1 MSSPLAY
8 PHQNMAFKDIQILRM
23 NYLRGPNI
31 WTYRPIIEAL
41 IDLGEMED
49 HPSNKIE
56 GFNDRLNAWLPGLVE
71 HHCGVGHRGGFLTRL
86 VGGTWMGHIMEH
98 VSIELQ
104 LLAGARAEFGKA
116 REISKRGIY
125 KVVFRTEHEELGR
138 ESFLAAREIVM
149 SAANNQ
155 PYDITATINR
165 LKGIADKR
173 CLGPSTACIVDAA
186 VERKTPFIRLT
197 EGNLVQLGY
206 GSRQRRIWT
215 AETDRT
221 SAIAESI
228 SSDKDL
234 TKRLLTQCGIPVP
247 EGQVVKTSDEA
258 WAAAQDIGLPVV
270 VKPLDGNRGWG
281 VSLDVNT
288 EEGVRNAWAAADKE
302 GSGVLIERYVRG
314 DEHRVLVVGDRVVA
328 ATRGE
333 TACVTGDG
341 QSTVEQL
348 IELQINSD
356 PRRGEAEGFPLDLIR
371 LHTARGEMSLL
382 EIQRQGLEPTSVPA
396 KDRIVVVQRNG
407 NLNNDVTDLVHP
419 DVAAVA
425 TLAAR
430 VVGLDIAGIDIV
442 TQDISRSLEE
452 TQGAIIEVNAG
463 PGLLMHVKPAV
474 GQPRPVGKAI
484 VEHLFGANESGR
496 IPVVGV
502 VGTQQVTELSQLIA
516 WLLHLSGKRTGLAC
530 QDGLYMDQ
538 QHLGKKDARG
548 FEFSERLLINRALDA
563 AVFETSPSHILN
575 EGLAYDRC
583 LVGVVTNMPET
594 NDALIQQHDI
604 QTPEQMRTVIRTQID
619 LVLPEGAA
627 VLNADEE
634 AVVGLAELSDGEVVY
649 YAKDHSNTTV
659 TAHRQQGG
667 RAVYCKEGHVTL
679 ARGDQE
685 TQLFHLDL
693 ELIAR
698 LLQGGLHIS
707 TLLAAVAAA
716 WSLDIAPLLIRA
728 GLKNFG
734 QNKSHVVKAADR
746 KIA

>member
-1 MSSPLAY
+1 
-8 PHQNMAFKDIQILRM
+8 MAFKDIQILRM
-23 NYLRGPNI
+23 DYLRGPNI

-49 HPSNKIE
+49 HPSNKID
-56 GFNDRLNAWLPGLVE
+56 GFNERINGWLPGLVE

-116 REISKRGIY
+116 REISKRGVY

-138 ESFLAAREIVM
+138 ESFLAARELVM
-149 SAANNQ
+149 AAANNK
-155 PYDITATINR
+155 PFDINGTVER
-165 LKGIADKR
+165 LKKIADLR

-206 GSRQRRIWT
+206 GSKQRRIWT

-221 SAIAESI
+221 SAIAETI

-247 EGQVVKTSDEA
+247 EGQIVKTSDEA
-258 WAAAQDIGLPVV
+258 WEAAQDIGLPVV

-288 EEGVRNAWAAADKE
+288 EEGVRKAWVAAEKE
-302 GSGVLIERYVRG
+302 GSEVLIERYVRG

-333 TACVTGDG
+333 TACITGDG
-341 QSTVEQL
+341 TSTVEQL
-348 IELQINSD
+348 IDSQINTD
-356 PRRGEAEGFPLDLIR
+356 PRRGIAEGFPLDLIR
-371 LHTARGEMSLL
+371 LHTPRGEMSLL
-382 EIQRQGLEPTSVPA
+382 EIQRQGLEPTSVPE
-396 KDRIVVVQRNG
+396 KGRIVVVQRNG

-419 DVAAVA
+419 EVAAVA

-430 VVGLDIAGIDIV
+430 VIGLDIAGIDIV
-442 TQDISRSLEE
+442 TQDISRPLED
-452 TQGAIIEVNAG
+452 TKGAIIEVNAG

-484 VEHLFGANESGR
+484 VEHLFGPNESGR
-496 IPVVGV
+496 IPVVGI
-502 VGTQQVTELSQLIA
+502 VGSQQTTELSQLVA

-530 QDGLYMDQ
+530 KDGLYMDQ
-538 QHLGKKDARG
+538 QHLGKTDSRG
-548 FEFSERLLINRALDA
+548 FDASERLLINRALDA
-563 AVFETSPSHILN
+563 AVFETTPAHILD

-583 LVGVVTNMPET
+583 LVGVVTNMPDT
-594 NDALIQQHDI
+594 HTALIEKHDI
-604 QTPEQMRTVIRTQID
+604 QTPEQMRTVVRTQVD

-634 AVVGLAELSDGEVVY
+634 AVTTLAELSDGEVVY
-649 YAKDHSNTTV
+649 YAKSQDNATLM
-659 TAHRQQGG
+659 AHLQQGG
-667 RAVYCKEGHVTL
+667 RAVFCKDGHVTL

-698 LLQGGLHIS
+698 LLKNGLQIS
-707 TLLAAVAAA
+707 TLLAAVATA

-734 QNKSHVVKAADR
+734 QQNQQVAKDVAR
-746 KIA
+746 MNG

>member
-1 MSSPLAY
+1 
-8 PHQNMAFKDIQILRM
+8 MAFKDIQILRM

-49 HPSNKIE
+49 HPSNKID
-56 GFNDRLNAWLPGLVE
+56 GFNDRVNGWLPGLVE

-138 ESFLAAREIVM
+138 ESFLAARELVM
-149 SAANNQ
+149 AAANNQ
-155 PYDITATINR
+155 AFDINGTVDR
-165 LKGIADKR
+165 LKKIADLR

-206 GSRQRRIWT
+206 GSKQRRIWT

-247 EGQVVKTSDEA
+247 EGQIVKTADEA
-258 WAAAQDIGLPVV
+258 WDAAQDIGLPVV

-288 EEGVRNAWAAADKE
+288 EEGVRTAWAAAEKE
-302 GSGVLIERYVRG
+302 GSEVLVERYVRG

-333 TACVTGDG
+333 TACISGDG
-341 QSTVEQL
+341 TSTVEQL
-348 IELQINSD
+348 IDSQINTD
-356 PRRGEAEGFPLDLIR
+356 PRRGLAEGFPLDLIR
-371 LHTARGEMSLL
+371 LHTPRGEMSLL
-382 EIQRQGLEPTSVPA
+382 EIQRQGLQPDSVPD
-396 KDRIVVVQRNG
+396 KGRIVVVQRNG

-419 DVAAVA
+419 EVAAVA

-430 VVGLDIAGIDIV
+430 VIGLDIAGIDIV
-442 TQDISRSLEE
+442 TQDISRPLEE
-452 TQGAIIEVNAG
+452 TKGAIIEVNAG

-484 VEHLFGANESGR
+484 VEHLFGPNESGR
-496 IPVVGV
+496 IPVVGI
-502 VGTQQVTELSQLIA
+502 VGSQQTTELSQLVA

-530 QDGLYMDQ
+530 KDGLYMDQ
-538 QHLGKKDARG
+538 QHLGKTDSRG
-548 FEFSERLLINRALDA
+548 FEASERLLINRALDA
-563 AVFETSPSHILN
+563 AVFETTPALILD

-583 LVGVVTNMPET
+583 LVGIVTNMPDTTE
-594 NDALIQQHDI
+594 ALIDKHDI
-604 QTPEQMRTVIRTQID
+604 QTPDQMRTVVRTQID
-619 LVLPEGAA
+619 LVLPEGAS
-627 VLNADEE
+627 VLNADEQ
-634 AVVGLAELSDGEVVY
+634 AVITLAELSDGEVVY
-649 YAKDHSNTTV
+649 YAKSQDNATLM
-659 TAHRQQGG
+659 AHLQTGG
-667 RAVYCKEGHVTL
+667 RGVFCKDGHVTL

-698 LLQGGLHIS
+698 LLKDGLHIS

-716 WSLDIAPLLIRA
+716 WALDIAPLLIRA

-734 QNKSHVVKAADR
+734 QQNQHVANNVAR
-746 KIA
+746 MNG

>member
-1 MSSPLAY
+1 
-8 PHQNMAFKDIQILRM
+8 MAFKDIQILRM

-49 HPSNKIE
+49 HPSNKID
-56 GFNDRLNAWLPGLVE
+56 GFNDRINGWLPGLVE

-116 REISKRGIY
+116 REISKRGVY

-138 ESFLAAREIVM
+138 ESFLAARELVM
-149 SAANNQ
+149 AAANNK
-155 PYDITATINR
+155 PYDIAATVDR
-165 LKGIADKR
+165 LKKIADLR

-206 GSRQRRIWT
+206 GSKQRRIWT

-247 EGQVVKTSDEA
+247 EGQIVETADQA
-258 WAAAQDIGLPVV
+258 WTAAQDIGMPVV

-288 EEGVRNAWAAADKE
+288 EDGVRKAWVAADKE
-302 GSGVLIERYVRG
+302 GSGVLVERYVRG

-333 TACVTGDG
+333 TACVVGDG
-341 QSTVEQL
+341 TSTVEQL
-348 IELQINSD
+348 IDTQINID
-356 PRRGEAEGFPLDLIR
+356 PRRGDAEGYPLDVIR
-371 LHTARGEMSLL
+371 LHSARGEMSLL
-382 EIQRQGLEPTSVPA
+382 EIQRQGLEPHSVPA
-396 KDRIVVVQRNG
+396 KDRVVVVQRNG

-430 VVGLDIAGIDIV
+430 VVGLAIAGIDIV

-496 IPVVGV
+496 IPVVGI
-502 VGTQQVTELSQLIA
+502 VGTTQTTQLSQLVA
-516 WLLHLSGKRTGLAC
+516 WLLHLSGRRTGLAC
-530 QDGLYMDQ
+530 KDGLFMDQ
-538 QHLGKKDARG
+538 QHLGKNDARG
-548 FEFSERLLINRALDA
+548 FDDSERLLINRALDA
-563 AVFETSPSHILN
+563 AVFETTPSHILN

-583 LVGVVTNMPET
+583 QVGVVTDMPSTDE
-594 NDALIQQHDI
+594 ALIQQHDI
-604 QTPEQMRTVIRTQID
+604 QTPEQMRTVIRTQVD

-627 VLNADEE
+627 VLNAEND
-634 AVVGLAELSDGEVVY
+634 AVVSLAELSDGEVVFY
-649 YAKDHSNTTV
+649 SKDADN
-659 TAHRQQGG
+659 AHVVAHCQAGG
-667 RAVYCKEGHVTL
+667 RAVFCREGHVIL

-685 TQLFHLDL
+685 TPLFHVDL

-698 LLQGGLHIS
+698 LLKNGLHIS
-707 TLLAAVAAA
+707 TLLAAVATA

-728 GLKNFG
+728 GLKNYG
-734 QNKSHVVKAADR
+734 QKTQHVASDVAR
-746 KIA
+746 MNG

>member
-1 MSSPLAY
+1 
-8 PHQNMAFKDIQILRM
+8 MAFKDIQILRM

-56 GFNDRLNAWLPGLVE
+56 GFNDRINGWLPGLVE

-138 ESFLAAREIVM
+138 ESFLAARALVM
-149 SAANNQ
+149 AAANNQ
-155 PYDITATINR
+155 PFDITATVDR
-165 LKGIADKR
+165 LKKIADLR

-206 GSRQRRIWT
+206 GSKQRRIWT

-247 EGQVVKTSDEA
+247 EGQIVKTADEA
-258 WAAAQDIGLPVV
+258 WEAAQDIGLPVV

-288 EEGVRNAWAAADKE
+288 EEGVRQAWVAAEKE
-302 GSGVLIERYVRG
+302 GSEVLIERYVRG

-333 TACVTGDG
+333 TACITGDG
-341 QSTVEQL
+341 TSTVEQL
-348 IELQINSD
+348 IDSQINTD
-356 PRRGEAEGFPLDLIR
+356 PRRGIAEGFPLDLIR
-371 LHTARGEMSLL
+371 LHTPRGEMSLL
-382 EIQRQGLEPTSVPA
+382 EIQRQGLQPNSVPD
-396 KDRIVVVQRNG
+396 KGRIVVVQRNG

-419 DVAAVA
+419 EVAAVA

-430 VVGLDIAGIDIV
+430 VIGLDIAGIDIV
-442 TQDISRSLEE
+442 TQDISRPLEE
-452 TQGAIIEVNAG
+452 THGAIIEVNAG

-484 VEHLFGANESGR
+484 VEHLFGPNESGR
-496 IPVVGV
+496 IPVVGIS
-502 VGTQQVTELSQLIA
+502 GSQQTTELAQLVA

-530 QDGLYMDQ
+530 KDGLYMDQ
-538 QHLGKKDARG
+538 QHLGKYDARG
-548 FEFSERLLINRALDA
+548 FEASERLLINRALDA
-563 AVFETSPSHILN
+563 AVFETTPDLILD

-583 LVGVVTNMPET
+583 LVGVVTNMPAT
-594 NDALIQQHDI
+594 HAGLIDKHDI
-604 QTPEQMRTVIRTQID
+604 QTPEQMRTVIRTQVD

-634 AVVGLAELSDGEVVY
+634 AVVSLAELSDGEVVY
-649 YAKDHSNTTV
+649 YAK
-659 TAHRQQGG
+659 AHDNAALQAHLQTGG
-667 RAVYCKEGHVTL
+667 RGVFCKDGHVTL

-698 LLQGGLHIS
+698 LLKDGLHIS
-707 TLLAAVAAA
+707 TLLAAVATA

-734 QNKSHVVKAADR
+734 QQNQQVAKD
-746 KIA
+746 IARMNG

>member
-1 MSSPLAY
+1 
-8 PHQNMAFKDIQILRM
+8 MAFKDIQILRM

-49 HPSNKIE
+49 HPSNKID

-149 SAANNQ
+149 AAANNK
-155 PYDITATINR
+155 PFDMAATIDR
-165 LKGIADKR
+165 LKKIADLR

-206 GSRQRRIWT
+206 GSKQRRIWT

-247 EGQVVKTSDEA
+247 EGRQVKNADEA
-258 WAAAQDIGLPVV
+258 WEAAQDIGLPVV

-281 VSLDVNT
+281 VSLDVGT
-288 EEGVRNAWAAADKE
+288 EAGVRNAWAAAEKE
-302 GSGVLIERYVRG
+302 GSGVLIERFIRG
-314 DEHRVLVVGDRVVA
+314 DEHRVLVVGDHVVA

-333 TACVTGDG
+333 TAVITGDG
-341 QSTVEQL
+341 VSTVEQL
-348 IELQINSD
+348 IDTQINTD
-356 PRRGEAEGFPLDLIR
+356 PRRGDAEGFPLDAIR
-371 LHTARGEMSLL
+371 LHTPRGEMSLL
-382 EIQRQGLEPTSVPA
+382 EIQRQGLEANSIPE
-396 KDRIVVVQRNG
+396 KGREVVVQRNG

-425 TLAAR
+425 SLAAR

-442 TQDISRSLEE
+442 TQDISRPLSEM
-452 TQGAIIEVNAG
+452 QGAIIEVNAG

-484 VEHLFGANESGR
+484 VEHLFGPNESGR
-496 IPVVGV
+496 IPVVGI
-502 VGTQQVTELSQLIA
+502 VGTQQTTQLSELVA
-516 WLLHLSGKRTGLAC
+516 WLLHLSGRRTGLAC
-530 QDGLYMDQ
+530 KDGLFMDQ
-538 QHLGKKDARG
+538 QHLGKYDARG
-548 FEFSERLLINRALDA
+548 FEASERLLINRALDA
-563 AVFETSPSHILN
+563 AVFETTPANILN

-583 LVGVVTNMPET
+583 LVGVVTNMPDTDE
-594 NDALIQQHDI
+594 ALIEQHDI

-627 VLNADEE
+627 VLNADEQ
-634 AVVGLAELSDGEVVY
+634 AVTTLAELSDGEVVY
-649 YAKDHSNTTV
+649 YSKTHDNAIV
-659 TAHRQQGG
+659 LAHLQKGG
-667 RAVYCKEGHVTL
+667 RAVFIKEGHLVL

-698 LLQGGLHIS
+698 LLKGGLHLS
-707 TLLAAVAAA
+707 TLVATVATA

-734 QNKSHVVKAADR
+734 QQKHQAAKDFAR
-746 KIA
+746 INS

>member
-1 MSSPLAY
+1 
-8 PHQNMAFKDIQILRM
+8 
-23 NYLRGPNI
+23 
-31 WTYRPIIEAL
+31 
-41 IDLGEMED
+41 
-49 HPSNKIE
+49 
-56 GFNDRLNAWLPGLVE
+56 
-71 HHCGVGHRGGFLTRL
+71 
-86 VGGTWMGHIMEH
+86 MGHIMEH

-138 ESFLAAREIVM
+138 ESFLAARELVM
-149 SAANNQ
+149 AAANNQ
-155 PYDITATINR
+155 PFDIDGTVDR
-165 LKGIADKR
+165 LKKIADLR

-206 GSRQRRIWT
+206 GSKQRRIWT

-221 SAIAESI
+221 SAIAETI

-247 EGQVVKTSDEA
+247 EGQIVKTADEA
-258 WAAAQDIGLPVV
+258 WEAAQDIGLPVV

-288 EEGVRNAWAAADKE
+288 EEGVRKAWTAAEKE
-302 GSGVLIERYVRG
+302 GSEVLIERYVRG

-333 TACVTGDG
+333 TACITGDG
-341 QSTVEQL
+341 TSTVEQL
-348 IELQINSD
+348 IDSQINTD
-356 PRRGEAEGFPLDLIR
+356 PRRGIAEGFPLDLIR
-371 LHTARGEMSLL
+371 LHTPRGEMSLL
-382 EIQRQGLEPTSVPA
+382 EIQRQGLEPTSVPE
-396 KDRIVVVQRNG
+396 KGRIVVVQRNG

-419 DVAAVA
+419 EVAAVA

-430 VVGLDIAGIDIV
+430 VIGLDIAGIDIV
-442 TQDISRSLEE
+442 TQDISRPLEE
-452 TQGAIIEVNAG
+452 TKGAIIEVNAG

-484 VEHLFGANESGR
+484 VEHLFGPNESGR
-496 IPVVGV
+496 IPVVGI
-502 VGTQQVTELSQLIA
+502 VGSQQTTELSQLVA

-530 QDGLYMDQ
+530 KDGLYMDQ
-538 QHLGKKDARG
+538 QHLGKTDSRG
-548 FEFSERLLINRALDA
+548 FAASERLLINRALDA
-563 AVFETSPSHILN
+563 AVFETTPSLILD

-594 NDALIQQHDI
+594 DAALIEKHDI
-604 QTPEQMRTVIRTQID
+604 QTPEQMRTVIRTQVD

-634 AVVGLAELSDGEVVY
+634 AVTTLAELSDGEVVY
-649 YAKDHSNTTV
+649 YAKAQDNATLM
-659 TAHRQQGG
+659 AHLQAGG
-667 RAVYCKEGHVTL
+667 RAVFCKDGHVTL

-698 LLQGGLHIS
+698 LLKDGLHIS

-734 QNKSHVVKAADR
+734 QQNQQVAKDVAR
-746 KIA
+746 MNG

>member
-1 MSSPLAY
+1 
-8 PHQNMAFKDIQILRM
+8 MAFKDIQILRM

-49 HPSNKIE
+49 HPSNKID
-56 GFNDRLNAWLPGLVE
+56 GFNDRINAWLPGLVE

-138 ESFLAAREIVM
+138 ESFLAARELVM
-149 SAANNQ
+149 AAANNK
-155 PYDITATINR
+155 PFDIAATVER
-165 LKGIADKR
+165 LKKIADLR

-206 GSRQRRIWT
+206 GAKQRRIWT

-247 EGQVVKTSDEA
+247 EGQIVKTADEA
-258 WAAAQDIGLPVV
+258 WEAAQDIGLPVV

-288 EEGVRNAWAAADKE
+288 EAGVRQAWVAAEKE
-302 GSGVLIERYVRG
+302 GSEVLIERYVRG

-333 TACVTGDG
+333 TAYITGDG
-341 QSTVEQL
+341 TSTVEQL
-348 IELQINSD
+348 IDSQINTD
-356 PRRGEAEGFPLDLIR
+356 PRRGIAEGFPLDLIR
-371 LHTARGEMSLL
+371 LHTPRGEMSLL
-382 EIQRQGLEPTSVPA
+382 EIQRQGLEPSSVPE
-396 KDRIVVVQRNG
+396 KGRIVVVQRNG

-419 DVAAVA
+419 EVAAVA

-430 VVGLDIAGIDIV
+430 VIGLDIAGIDIV
-442 TQDISRSLEE
+442 TQDISRPLEE
-452 TQGAIIEVNAG
+452 TKGAIIEVNAG

-484 VEHLFGANESGR
+484 VEHLFGPNESGR
-496 IPVVGV
+496 IPVVGIS
-502 VGTQQVTELSQLIA
+502 GSQQTTELSQLVA

-530 QDGLYMDQ
+530 KDGLYMDQ
-538 QHLGKKDARG
+538 QHLGKTDSRG
-548 FEFSERLLINRALDA
+548 FEASERLLINRALDA
-563 AVFETSPSHILN
+563 AVFETTPAHILD

-583 LVGVVTNMPET
+583 LVGVVTNMPAT
-594 NDALIQQHDI
+594 NDVLIEKHDI
-604 QTPEQMRTVIRTQID
+604 QTAEQMRTVVRTQID

-634 AVVGLAELSDGEVVY
+634 AVTTLAELSDGEVVY
-649 YAKDHSNTTV
+649 YAKQQDNATLM
-659 TAHRQQGG
+659 AHLQAGG
-667 RAVYCKEGHVTL
+667 RAVFCKDGHVTL

-685 TQLFHLDL
+685 TQPFHLDL

-698 LLQGGLHIS
+698 LLKDGLHIS
-707 TLLAAVAAA
+707 TLLAAVATA

-734 QNKSHVVKAADR
+734 QQNQHVAKDVAR
-746 KIA
+746 MNG

>member
-1 MSSPLAY
+1 
-8 PHQNMAFKDIQILRM
+8 MAFKDIQILRM

-49 HPSNKIE
+49 HPSNKID
-56 GFNDRLNAWLPGLVE
+56 GFNDRINGWLPGLVE

-86 VGGTWMGHIMEH
+86 IGGTWMGHIMEH

-138 ESFLAAREIVM
+138 ESFLAARELVM
-149 SAANNQ
+149 AAANNL
-155 PYDITATINR
+155 PYDITATVDR
-165 LKGIADKR
+165 LKKIADLR

-247 EGQVVKTSDEA
+247 EGQIVKTADEA
-258 WAAAQDIGLPVV
+258 WEAAQDIGLPVV

-288 EEGVRNAWAAADKE
+288 EEGVRKAWTAAEKE
-302 GSGVLIERYVRG
+302 GSEVLIERYVRG

-333 TACVTGDG
+333 TACITGDG
-341 QSTVEQL
+341 TSTVEQL
-348 IELQINSD
+348 IDTQINTD
-356 PRRGEAEGFPLDLIR
+356 PRRGLAEGFPLDLIR

-382 EIQRQGLEPTSVPA
+382 EIQRQGLQPDSVPV
-396 KDRIVVVQRNG
+396 KGRIVVVQRNG

-442 TQDISRSLEE
+442 TQDISRPLEE
-452 TQGAIIEVNAG
+452 THGAIIEVNAG

-474 GQPRPVGKAI
+474 GEPRPVGKAI
-484 VEHLFGANESGR
+484 VEHLFGPNESGR
-496 IPVVGV
+496 IPVVGI
-502 VGTQQVTELSQLIA
+502 VGSKQTTELSQLVA
-516 WLLHLSGKRTGLAC
+516 WLLHLSGRRTGLAC
-530 QDGLYMDQ
+530 KDGLFMDQ
-538 QHLGKKDARG
+538 HHLGKYDARG
-548 FEFSERLLINRALDA
+548 FETSERLLINRALDA
-563 AVFETSPSHILN
+563 AVFETTPAHILD

-583 LVGVVTNMPET
+583 LIGVVTNMPDT
-594 NDALIQQHDI
+594 DDKLIEKHDI
-604 QTPEQMRTVIRTQID
+604 QTAEQMRTVIRTQID

-634 AVVGLAELSDGEVVY
+634 AVTTLAELSDGEVVY
-649 YAKDHSNTTV
+649 YAKAEDNATV
-659 TAHRQQGG
+659 MAHLQQGG
-667 RAVYCKEGHVTL
+667 RAVFCKEGHVIL

-698 LLQGGLHIS
+698 LLKNGLHIS
-707 TLLAAVAAA
+707 TLLATVATA

-734 QNKSHVVKAADR
+734 QQNQHVAKDVAR
-746 KIA
+746 MNG

>member
-1 MSSPLAY
+1 
-8 PHQNMAFKDIQILRM
+8 MAFKDIQILRM

-56 GFNDRLNAWLPGLVE
+56 GFNDRLNAWLPGLIE

-86 VGGTWMGHIMEH
+86 IGGTWMGHIMEH

-149 SAANNQ
+149 AAANNK
-155 PYDITATINR
+155 PYDLDATVER
-165 LKGIADKR
+165 LKKLADLR
-173 CLGPSTACIVDAA
+173 CLGPSTATIVDAA

-234 TKRLLTQCGIPVP
+234 TKKLLTQCGIPVP
-247 EGQVVKTSDEA
+247 EGQIVDTEDQA
-258 WAAAQDIGLPVV
+258 WEAAQDIGMPVV

-281 VSLDVNT
+281 VSLDVNSQ
-288 EEGVRNAWAAADKE
+288 EGVRKAWVAADKE
-302 GSGVLIERYVRG
+302 GSGVLVERYIKG
-314 DEHRVLVVGDRVVA
+314 DEHRVLVIGDKVVA

-333 TACVTGDG
+333 TANVVGDG
-341 QSTVEQL
+341 VSSIEQL
-348 IELQINSD
+348 IESQINTD
-356 PRRGEAEGFPLDLIR
+356 PRRGDAEGFPLDKIR
-371 LHTARGEMSLL
+371 LHTPRGEMSLL

-396 KDRIVVVQRNG
+396 KDRVVVVQRNG
-407 NLNNDVTDLVHP
+407 NLNIDVTEQVHP

-442 TQDISRSLEE
+442 TRDISRPLEE
-452 TQGAIIEVNAG
+452 MQGAIIEVNAG

-484 VEHLFGANESGR
+484 VNHLFSANDSGR
-496 IPVVGV
+496 IPVVGI
-502 VGTQQVTELSQLIA
+502 VGTQQTTQLAQLVA
-516 WLLHLSGKRTGLAC
+516 WLQHLSGKRTGLAC
-530 QDGLYMDQ
+530 KDGLYMDQ
-538 QHLGKKDARG
+538 HLVSNQDARG
-548 FEFSERLLINRALDA
+548 FDASERLLINRALDA
-563 AVFETSPSHILN
+563 AVFETTPLLILN

-583 LVGVVTNMPET
+583 QVGVVTNMPTTDEQ
-594 NDALIQQHDI
+594 LIQLHDI
-604 QTPEQMRTVIRTQID
+604 QTPEQMRTVVRTQID
-619 LVLPEGAA
+619 LVLPEGVA
-627 VLNADEE
+627 VLNAEDET
-634 AVVGLAELSDGEVVY
+634 VISLAELSDGEVVY
-649 YAKDHSNTTV
+649 YAKNGTHTV
-659 TAHRQQGG
+659 VAEHLQQGG
-667 RAVYCKEGHVTL
+667 RAVFCRDSQVVL

-685 TQLFHLDL
+685 TELFHLDL

-698 LLQGGLHIS
+698 LLKDGLHIS
-707 TLLAAVAAA
+707 TLLATVATA

-728 GLKNFG
+728 GLKNYG
-734 QNKSHVVKAADR
+734 QKKQVAQDLARMNG
-746 KIA
+746 

>member
-1 MSSPLAY
+1 M
-8 PHQNMAFKDIQILRM
+8 
-23 NYLRGPNI
+23 
-31 WTYRPIIEAL
+31 
-41 IDLGEMED
+41 
-49 HPSNKIE
+49 
-56 GFNDRLNAWLPGLVE
+56 
-71 HHCGVGHRGGFLTRL
+71 
-86 VGGTWMGHIMEH
+86 
-98 VSIELQ
+98 
-104 LLAGARAEFGKA
+104 
-116 REISKRGIY
+116 
-125 KVVFRTEHEELGR
+125 
-138 ESFLAAREIVM
+138 
-149 SAANNQ
+149 
-155 PYDITATINR
+155 
-165 LKGIADKR
+165 
-173 CLGPSTACIVDAA
+173 
-186 VERKTPFIRLT
+186 
-197 EGNLVQLGY
+197 
-206 GSRQRRIWT
+206 
-215 AETDRT
+215 
-221 SAIAESI
+221 
-228 SSDKDL
+228 
-234 TKRLLTQCGIPVP
+234 
-247 EGQVVKTSDEA
+247 VKTADEA

-288 EEGVRNAWAAADKE
+288 EEGVRNAWTAADKE
-302 GSGVLIERYVRG
+302 GSGVLVERYVRG

-333 TACVTGDG
+333 TAFVTGDG

-348 IELQINSD
+348 IELQINTD

-382 EIQRQGLEPTSVPA
+382 EIQRQGLEPTSVPD
-396 KDRIVVVQRNG
+396 KDRIVVIQRNG

-419 DVAAVA
+419 EVAAVA

-430 VVGLDIAGIDIV
+430 VIGLDIAGIDIV

-502 VGTQQVTELSQLIA
+502 VGTQQATELSQLVA
-516 WLLHLSGKRTGLAC
+516 WLLHLSGQRTGLAC

-583 LVGVVTNMPET
+583 LVGVVTNMPDT
-594 NDALIQQHDI
+594 DDALIQQHDI

-649 YAKDHSNTTV
+649 YALDHTNATV
-659 TAHRQQGG
+659 MAHRQQGG
-667 RAVYCKEGHVTL
+667 RAVYCKDGHVTL
-679 ARGDQE
+679 TRGDQE
-685 TQLFHLDL
+685 TPLFHLDL

-698 LLQGGLHIS
+698 LLKGGLHIS
-707 TLLAAVAAA
+707 TLLAAVATS

-734 QNKSHVVKAADR
+734 QNKSHVLKATDR

>member
-1 MSSPLAY
+1 
-8 PHQNMAFKDIQILRM
+8 MAFKDIQILRM

-49 HPSNKIE
+49 HPSNKID
-56 GFNDRLNAWLPGLVE
+56 GFNDRINGWLPGLVE

-138 ESFLAAREIVM
+138 ESFLAARELVM
-149 SAANNQ
+149 AAANNK
-155 PYDITATINR
+155 PFDIDSTVDR
-165 LKGIADKR
+165 LKKIADLR

-206 GSRQRRIWT
+206 GSKQRRIWT

-221 SAIAESI
+221 SAIAETI

-247 EGQVVKTSDEA
+247 EGQIVKTADEA
-258 WAAAQDIGLPVV
+258 WEAAQDIGLPVV

-288 EEGVRNAWAAADKE
+288 EEGVRTAWTAAEKE
-302 GSGVLIERYVRG
+302 GSEVLIERYVRG

-333 TACVTGDG
+333 TACITGDG
-341 QSTVEQL
+341 TSTVEQL
-348 IELQINSD
+348 IDSQINTD
-356 PRRGEAEGFPLDLIR
+356 PRRGIAEGFPLDLIR
-371 LHTARGEMSLL
+371 LHTPRGEMSLL
-382 EIQRQGLEPTSVPA
+382 EIQRQGLKPDSVPE
-396 KDRIVVVQRNG
+396 KGRIVVVQRNG

-419 DVAAVA
+419 EVAAVA

-430 VVGLDIAGIDIV
+430 VIGLDIAGIDIV
-442 TQDISRSLEE
+442 TQDISRPLEE
-452 TQGAIIEVNAG
+452 TKGAIIEVNAG

-484 VEHLFGANESGR
+484 VEHLFGPNESGR
-496 IPVVGV
+496 IPVVGI
-502 VGTQQVTELSQLIA
+502 VGSHQTTELSQLVA

-530 QDGLYMDQ
+530 KDGLYMDQ
-538 QHLGKKDARG
+538 QHLGKTDSRG
-548 FEFSERLLINRALDA
+548 FEASERLLINRALDA
-563 AVFETSPSHILN
+563 AVFETTPAHILD

-594 NDALIQQHDI
+594 NAALIDKHDI
-604 QTPEQMRTVIRTQID
+604 QTAEQMRTVIRTQVD

-634 AVVGLAELSDGEVVY
+634 AVTTLAELSDGEVVY
-649 YAKDHSNTTV
+649 YAKAQDNATLM
-659 TAHRQQGG
+659 AHLQTGG
-667 RAVYCKEGHVTL
+667 RAVFCKDGHVTL

-698 LLQGGLHIS
+698 LLKDGLHIS

-734 QNKSHVVKAADR
+734 QQNQQVAKDVAR
-746 KIA
+746 MNG

>member
-1 MSSPLAY
+1 
-8 PHQNMAFKDIQILRM
+8 MAFKDIQILRM

-49 HPSNKIE
+49 HPSNKID
-56 GFNDRLNAWLPGLVE
+56 GFNDRINGWLPGLVE

-116 REISKRGIY
+116 REISKRGVY

-138 ESFLAAREIVM
+138 ESFLAARELVM
-149 SAANNQ
+149 AAANNK
-155 PYDITATINR
+155 PFDINGTVER
-165 LKGIADKR
+165 LKKIADLR

-206 GSRQRRIWT
+206 GSKQRRIWT

-221 SAIAESI
+221 SAIAETI

-247 EGQVVKTSDEA
+247 EGQIVKTADEA
-258 WAAAQDIGLPVV
+258 WEAAQDIGLPVV

-288 EEGVRNAWAAADKE
+288 EEAVRKAWVAAEKE
-302 GSGVLIERYVRG
+302 GSEVLIERYVRG

-328 ATRGE
+328 AVRGE
-333 TACVTGDG
+333 TATITGDG
-341 QSTVEQL
+341 VSTVEQL
-348 IELQINSD
+348 IDSQINTD
-356 PRRGEAEGFPLDLIR
+356 PRRGVAEGFPLDLIR
-371 LHTARGEMSLL
+371 LDTARGEMSLL
-382 EIQRQGLEPTSVPA
+382 QIQRQGLEPTSVPE
-396 KDRIVVVQRNG
+396 KGRIVVVQRNG

-419 DVAAVA
+419 EVAAVA

-430 VVGLDIAGIDIV
+430 VIGLDIAGIDIV
-442 TQDISRSLEE
+442 TQDISRPLEE

-484 VEHLFGANESGR
+484 VEHLFGPNESGR
-496 IPVVGV
+496 IPVVGI
-502 VGTQQVTELSQLIA
+502 VGSQQTTELSQLVA

-530 QDGLYMDQ
+530 KDGLYMDQ
-538 QHLGKKDARG
+538 QHLGKTDSRG
-548 FEFSERLLINRALDA
+548 FEASERLLINRALDA
-563 AVFETSPSHILN
+563 AVFETTPALILD

-583 LVGVVTNMPET
+583 LIGVVTNMPDT
-594 NDALIQQHDI
+594 NTALIEKHDI
-604 QTPEQMRTVIRTQID
+604 QTPEQMRTVVRTQVD

-634 AVVGLAELSDGEVVY
+634 AVTTLAELSDGEVVY
-649 YAKDHSNTTV
+649 YAKTQDNATV
-659 TAHRQQGG
+659 TAHLQAGG
-667 RAVYCKEGHVTL
+667 RAVFCKDGHVTL

-698 LLQGGLHIS
+698 LLKDGLHIS

-716 WSLDIAPLLIRA
+716 WALDIAPLLIRA

-734 QNKSHVVKAADR
+734 QQNQQVAKD
-746 KIA
+746 IARMNG

>member
-1 MSSPLAY
+1 
-8 PHQNMAFKDIQILRM
+8 MAFKDIQILRM

-49 HPSNKIE
+49 HPSNKID
-56 GFNDRLNAWLPGLVE
+56 GFNDRINAWLPGLIE

-138 ESFLAAREIVM
+138 ESFLAARQLVM
-149 SAANNQ
+149 AAANNT
-155 PYDITATINR
+155 PFDIDGTVER
-165 LKGIADKR
+165 LKKIADLR

-206 GSRQRRIWT
+206 GSKQRRIWT

-221 SAIAESI
+221 SAIAETI

-234 TKRLLTQCGIPVP
+234 TKRLLTQCGISVP
-247 EGQVVKTSDEA
+247 EGQIVKTADEA
-258 WAAAQDIGLPVV
+258 WEAAQDIGLPVV

-288 EEGVRNAWAAADKE
+288 EEGVRKAWIAAEKE
-302 GSGVLIERYVRG
+302 GSDVLIERYIRG

-328 ATRGE
+328 AVRGE
-333 TACVTGDG
+333 TATITGDG
-341 QSTVEQL
+341 VSTVEEL
-348 IELQINSD
+348 IESQINTD
-356 PRRGEAEGFPLDLIR
+356 PRRGVAEGFPLDLIR
-371 LHTARGEMSLL
+371 LDTPRGEMSLL
-382 EIQRQGLEPTSVPA
+382 EIQRQGLEPNSVPEA
-396 KDRIVVVQRNG
+396 GRVVVVQRNG
-407 NLNNDVTDLVHP
+407 NLSHDVTDMVHP
-419 DVAAVA
+419 EVAAVA

-430 VVGLDIAGIDIV
+430 VIGLDIAGIDIV
-442 TQDISRSLEE
+442 TQDITRPLEE

-474 GQPRPVGKAI
+474 GQARPVGKAI
-484 VEHLFGANESGR
+484 VEHLFGPNESGR

-502 VGTQQVTELSQLIA
+502 VGSHQTTELAQLVA

-530 QDGLYMDQ
+530 RDGLFMDQ
-538 QHLGKKDARG
+538 QHLGKTDSRG
-548 FEFSERLLINRALDA
+548 FDAAERLLINRALDA
-563 AVFETSPSHILN
+563 AVFETTPELILD

-583 LVGVVTNMPET
+583 LVGVVTNMPQT
-594 NDALIQQHDI
+594 TAQLIEKHDI
-604 QTPEQMRTVIRTQID
+604 QTAEQMRTVIRTQVD
-619 LVLPEGAA
+619 LVLPDGAA

-634 AVVGLAELSDGEVVY
+634 AVTSLAELSDGEVVY
-649 YAKDHSNTTV
+649 YAKSQDNPILQ
-659 TAHRQQGG
+659 AHLQAGG
-667 RAVYCKEGHVTL
+667 RAVFCKDGHVTL

-685 TQLFHLDL
+685 TPLFHLDL

-698 LLQGGLHIS
+698 LLKDGLHIS
-707 TLLAAVAAA
+707 TLLASVATA

-734 QNKSHVVKAADR
+734 QQTQHVAKD
-746 KIA
+746 IARMNG

>member
-1 MSSPLAY
+1 
-8 PHQNMAFKDIQILRM
+8 MAFKDIQILRM

-49 HPSNKIE
+49 HPSNKID
-56 GFNDRLNAWLPGLVE
+56 GFNDRINGWLPGLVE

-138 ESFLAAREIVM
+138 ESFLAARAIVM
-149 SAANNQ
+149 AAANNLAF
-155 PYDITATINR
+155 DITATVDR
-165 LKGIADKR
+165 LKKIADLR
-173 CLGPSTACIVDAA
+173 CLGPSSACIVDAA

-206 GSRQRRIWT
+206 GAKQRRIWT

-247 EGQVVKTSDEA
+247 EGQIVKTADEA
-258 WAAAQDIGLPVV
+258 WEAAQDIGLPVV

-288 EEGVRNAWAAADKE
+288 EEGVRAAWTAAEKE
-302 GSGVLIERYVRG
+302 GSEVLIERYVRG

-333 TACVTGDG
+333 TACITGDG
-341 QSTVEQL
+341 ISTVEQL
-348 IELQINSD
+348 IDSQINTD
-356 PRRGEAEGFPLDLIR
+356 PRRGLAEGFPLDLIR
-371 LHTARGEMSLL
+371 LNTPRGEMSLL
-382 EIQRQGLEPTSVPA
+382 EIQRQGLKPESIPTQG
-396 KDRIVVVQRNG
+396 RIVVVQRNG
-407 NLNNDVTDLVHP
+407 NLNNDVTDWVHP

-430 VVGLDIAGIDIV
+430 VIGLDIAGIDIV
-442 TQDISRSLEE
+442 TQDISRPLEE
-452 TQGAIIEVNAG
+452 TKGAIIEVNAG

-484 VEHLFGANESGR
+484 VEHLFGPNESGR
-496 IPVVGV
+496 IPVVGI
-502 VGTQQVTELSQLIA
+502 VGSQQTTELSQLVA

-530 QDGLYMDQ
+530 KDGLYMDQ
-538 QHLGKKDARG
+538 QHLGKTDSRG
-548 FEFSERLLINRALDA
+548 FEASERLLINRALDA
-563 AVFETSPSHILN
+563 AVFETTPALILD

-583 LVGVVTNMPET
+583 LVGIVTNMPDT
-594 NDALIQQHDI
+594 TPTLIDKHDI
-604 QTPEQMRTVIRTQID
+604 QTSDQMRTVVRTQID

-627 VLNADEE
+627 VLNADEQ
-634 AVVGLAELSDGEVVY
+634 AVTSLAELSDGEVLF
-649 YAKDHSNTTV
+649 YAKTKDNATMLTHLQS
-659 TAHRQQGG
+659 GG
-667 RAVYCKEGHVTL
+667 RGVYCKEGHVTL

-698 LLQGGLHIS
+698 LLKNGLHIS

-734 QNKSHVVKAADR
+734 QQNQHVAHTLQG
-746 KIA
+746 

>member
-1 MSSPLAY
+1 
-8 PHQNMAFKDIQILRM
+8 MAFKDIQILRM

-49 HPSNKIE
+49 HPSNKID
-56 GFNDRLNAWLPGLVE
+56 GFNDRINGWLPGLVE

-138 ESFLAAREIVM
+138 ESFLAARELVM
-149 SAANNQ
+149 AAANNK
-155 PYDITATINR
+155 PFDIDSTVDR
-165 LKGIADKR
+165 LKKIADLR

-206 GSRQRRIWT
+206 GSKQRRIWT

-221 SAIAESI
+221 SAIAETI

-247 EGQVVKTSDEA
+247 EGQIVKTADEA
-258 WAAAQDIGLPVV
+258 WEAAQDIGLPVV

-288 EEGVRNAWAAADKE
+288 EEGVRTAWTAAEKE
-302 GSGVLIERYVRG
+302 GSEVLIERYVRG

-333 TACVTGDG
+333 TACITGDG
-341 QSTVEQL
+341 TSTVEQL
-348 IELQINSD
+348 IDSQINTD
-356 PRRGEAEGFPLDLIR
+356 PRRGIAEGFPLDLIR
-371 LHTARGEMSLL
+371 LHTPRGEMSLL
-382 EIQRQGLEPTSVPA
+382 EIQRQGLKPDSVPE
-396 KDRIVVVQRNG
+396 KGRIVVVQRNG

-419 DVAAVA
+419 EVAAVA

-430 VVGLDIAGIDIV
+430 VIGLDIAGIDIV
-442 TQDISRSLEE
+442 TQDISRPLEE
-452 TQGAIIEVNAG
+452 TKGAIIEVNAG

-484 VEHLFGANESGR
+484 VEHLFGPNESGR
-496 IPVVGV
+496 IPVVGI
-502 VGTQQVTELSQLIA
+502 VGSHQTTELSQLVA

-530 QDGLYMDQ
+530 KDGLYMDQ
-538 QHLGKKDARG
+538 QHLGKTDSRG
-548 FEFSERLLINRALDA
+548 FEASERLLINRALDA
-563 AVFETSPSHILN
+563 AVFETTPALILD

-594 NDALIQQHDI
+594 DSTLIDKHDI
-604 QTPEQMRTVIRTQID
+604 QTAEQMRTVVRTQVD

-634 AVVGLAELSDGEVVY
+634 AVTTLAELSDGEVVY
-649 YAKDHSNTTV
+649 YAKAQDNATLS
-659 TAHRQQGG
+659 AHLQAGG
-667 RAVYCKEGHVTL
+667 RAVFCKDGHVTL

-698 LLQGGLHIS
+698 LLKDGLHLS
-707 TLLAAVAAA
+707 TLLAAVATA

-734 QNKSHVVKAADR
+734 QQNLQVAKDVAR
-746 KIA
+746 MNG

>member
-1 MSSPLAY
+1 
-8 PHQNMAFKDIQILRM
+8 MAFQDIQILRM

-138 ESFLAAREIVM
+138 QSFLAAREIVM
-149 SAANNQ
+149 AAANNL
-155 PYDITATINR
+155 PHDMAATISR
-165 LKGIADKR
+165 LKQIADKH

-206 GSRQRRIWT
+206 GARQRRIWT

-247 EGQVVKTSDEA
+247 EGQQVESADEA

-281 VSLDVNT
+281 VSLNVNT
-288 EEGVRNAWAAADKE
+288 EVAVRAAWTAAEKE
-302 GSGVLIERYVRG
+302 GSSVLVERYVRG

-333 TACVTGDG
+333 TACVLGDG
-341 QSTVEQL
+341 ISTVEQL
-348 IELQINSD
+348 IESQVNTD
-356 PRRGEAEGFPLDLIR
+356 PRRGESEGYPLDTIR
-371 LHTARGEMSLL
+371 LRSPRGEMSLL
-382 EIQRQGLEPTSVPA
+382 EIQRQGYEPDSVPEPG
-396 KDRIVVVQRNG
+396 KSVVVQRNG
-407 NLNNDVTDLVHP
+407 NLNIDVTDLVHP

-430 VVGLDIAGIDIV
+430 VIGLDIAGIDIV
-442 TQDISRSLEE
+442 TQDISRPLQE
-452 TQGAIIEVNAG
+452 TGGAIIEVNAG
-463 PGLLMHVKPAV
+463 PGLLMHIKPAS

-484 VEHLFGANESGR
+484 VDHLFGPNESGR
-496 IPVVGV
+496 IPVVGI
-502 VGTQQVTELSQLIA
+502 VGTQQTDQLSQLVA

-530 QDGLYMDQ
+530 QDGLFMDQ
-538 QHLGKKDARG
+538 HRVGNQDGRSFDVA
-548 FEFSERLLINRALDA
+548 ERLLINRALDA
-563 AVFETSPSHILN
+563 AVFETSPLHILN
-575 EGLAYDRC
+575 EGLPYDRC
-583 LVGVVTNMPET
+583 QLGVVTDMPATDEV
-594 NDALIQQHDI
+594 LVQLHDT
-604 QTPEQMRTVIRTQID
+604 QTPKQMRTVIRTQVD
-619 LVLPEGAA
+619 LVLPTGAA
-627 VLNADEE
+627 VLNADDA
-634 AVVGLAELSDGEVVY
+634 AVAGLAELCDGEVIFY
-649 YAKDHSNTTV
+649 SKDPDNATLL
-659 TAHRQQGG
+659 AHRQQGG
-667 RAVYCKEGHVTL
+667 RAVYCKEGHVAL

-685 TQLFHLDL
+685 TLLFHLDL

-698 LLQGGLHIS
+698 LLKNGLHIT
-707 TLLAAVAAA
+707 TLLAAVASA
-716 WSLDIAPLLIRA
+716 WALDIAPLLIRA

-734 QNKSHVVKAADR
+734 QKTHQVANDVAR
-746 KIA
+746 MNG

>member
-1 MSSPLAY
+1 
-8 PHQNMAFKDIQILRM
+8 MAFKDIQILRM

-49 HPSNKIE
+49 HPSNKID
-56 GFNDRLNAWLPGLVE
+56 GFNDRINGWLPGLVE

-116 REISKRGIY
+116 REISKRGVY

-138 ESFLAAREIVM
+138 ESFLAARELVM
-149 SAANNQ
+149 AAANNK
-155 PYDITATINR
+155 PFDINGTVER
-165 LKGIADKR
+165 LKKIADLR

-206 GSRQRRIWT
+206 GSKQRRIWT

-221 SAIAESI
+221 SAIAETI

-247 EGQVVKTSDEA
+247 EGQIVKTADEA
-258 WAAAQDIGLPVV
+258 WEAAQDIGLPVV

-288 EEGVRNAWAAADKE
+288 EEAVRKAWVAAEKE
-302 GSGVLIERYVRG
+302 GSEVLIERYVRG

-328 ATRGE
+328 AVRGE
-333 TACVTGDG
+333 TATITGDG
-341 QSTVEQL
+341 VSTVEQL
-348 IELQINSD
+348 IDSQINTD
-356 PRRGEAEGFPLDLIR
+356 PRRGVAEGFPLDLIR
-371 LHTARGEMSLL
+371 LDTPRGEMSLL
-382 EIQRQGLEPTSVPA
+382 QIQRQGLEPTSVPE
-396 KDRIVVVQRNG
+396 KGRIVVVQRNG

-419 DVAAVA
+419 EVAAVA

-430 VVGLDIAGIDIV
+430 VIGLDIAGIDIV
-442 TQDISRSLEE
+442 TQDISRPLEE

-484 VEHLFGANESGR
+484 VEHLFGPNESGR
-496 IPVVGV
+496 IPVVGI
-502 VGTQQVTELSQLIA
+502 VGSQQTTELSQLVA

-530 QDGLYMDQ
+530 KDGLYMDQ
-538 QHLGKKDARG
+538 QHLGKTDSRG
-548 FEFSERLLINRALDA
+548 FEASERLLINRALDA
-563 AVFETSPSHILN
+563 AVFETTPALILD

-583 LVGVVTNMPET
+583 LIGVVTNMPDT
-594 NDALIQQHDI
+594 NTALIEKHDI
-604 QTPEQMRTVIRTQID
+604 QTPEQMRTVVRTQVD

-634 AVVGLAELSDGEVVY
+634 VVTTLAELSDGEVVY
-649 YAKDHSNTTV
+649 YAKAQDNATLM
-659 TAHRQQGG
+659 AHLQAGG
-667 RAVYCKEGHVTL
+667 RAVFCKDGHVTL

-698 LLQGGLHIS
+698 LLKDGLHIS

-734 QNKSHVVKAADR
+734 QQNQHVAKD
-746 KIA
+746 IARMNG

>member
-1 MSSPLAY
+1 
-8 PHQNMAFKDIQILRM
+8 MAFKDIQILRM
-23 NYLRGPNI
+23 DYLRGPNI

-138 ESFLAAREIVM
+138 ASFLAAREIVM
-149 SAANNQ
+149 AAANNK
-155 PYDITATINR
+155 PHDIAATVER
-165 LKGIADKR
+165 LKKIADLR

-206 GSRQRRIWT
+206 GSKQRRIWT

-247 EGQVVKTSDEA
+247 EGQIVKTADEA
-258 WAAAQDIGLPVV
+258 WEAAQDIGLPVV

-288 EEGVRNAWAAADKE
+288 EEGVRTAYVAAEKE
-302 GSGVLIERYVRG
+302 GSDVLIERYVRG

-328 ATRGE
+328 AVRGE
-333 TACVTGDG
+333 TATITGDG
-341 QSTVEQL
+341 VSTVEQL
-348 IELQINSD
+348 IESQINTD
-356 PRRGEAEGFPLDLIR
+356 PRRGIAEGFPLDLIR
-371 LHTARGEMSLL
+371 LDTPRGEMSLL
-382 EIQRQGLEPTSVPA
+382 QIQRQGLEPHSVPE

-407 NLNNDVTDLVHP
+407 NLSNDVTDLVHP
-419 DVAAVA
+419 EVAAVA

-442 TQDISRSLEE
+442 TQDISRPLEE

-484 VEHLFGANESGR
+484 VEHLFGPNESGR
-496 IPVVGV
+496 IPVVGI
-502 VGTQQVTELSQLIA
+502 VGSQQTTALAQLVA

-530 QDGLYMDQ
+530 KDGLYMDQ
-538 QHLGKKDARG
+538 HHLGKYDARS
-548 FEFSERLLINRALDA
+548 FEASERLLINRALDA
-563 AVFETSPSHILN
+563 AVFETTPAHILN

-583 LVGVVTNMPET
+583 LVGVVTNMPDT
-594 NDALIQQHDI
+594 DAALIDKHDI
-604 QTPEQMRTVIRTQID
+604 QTADQMRTVIRTQVD

-634 AVVGLAELSDGEVVY
+634 AVTTLAELSDGEVVY
-649 YAKDHSNTTV
+649 YAKSQDNPTV
-659 TAHRQQGG
+659 AAHLQQGG
-667 RAVYCKEGHVTL
+667 RAVFCKDGHVTL

-698 LLQGGLHIS
+698 LLKDGLQIS

-734 QNKSHVVKAADR
+734 QQNQHVAKDFAR
-746 KIA
+746 MNG

>member
-1 MSSPLAY
+1 
-8 PHQNMAFKDIQILRM
+8 MAFKDIQILRM

-49 HPSNKIE
+49 HPSNKID
-56 GFNDRLNAWLPGLVE
+56 GFNDRVNGWLPGLVE

-138 ESFLAAREIVM
+138 ESFLAARELVM
-149 SAANNQ
+149 AAANNQ
-155 PYDITATINR
+155 AFDINGTVDR
-165 LKGIADKR
+165 LKKIADLR

-206 GSRQRRIWT
+206 GSKQRRIWT

-247 EGQVVKTSDEA
+247 EGQIVKTADEA
-258 WAAAQDIGLPVV
+258 WDAAQDIGLPVV

-288 EEGVRNAWAAADKE
+288 EEGVRTAWAAAEKE
-302 GSGVLIERYVRG
+302 GSEVLVERYVRG
-314 DEHRVLVVGDRVVA
+314 DEHRVLVVGARVVA

-333 TACVTGDG
+333 TACISGDG
-341 QSTVEQL
+341 TSTVEQL
-348 IELQINSD
+348 IDSQINTD
-356 PRRGEAEGFPLDLIR
+356 PRRGLAEGFPLDLIR
-371 LHTARGEMSLL
+371 LHTPRGEMSLL
-382 EIQRQGLEPTSVPA
+382 EIQRQGLQPDSVPD
-396 KDRIVVVQRNG
+396 KGRIVVVQRNG

-419 DVAAVA
+419 EVAAVA

-430 VVGLDIAGIDIV
+430 VIGLDIAGIDIV
-442 TQDISRSLEE
+442 TQDISRPLEE
-452 TQGAIIEVNAG
+452 TKGAIIEVNAG

-484 VEHLFGANESGR
+484 VEHLFGPNESGR
-496 IPVVGV
+496 IPVVGI
-502 VGTQQVTELSQLIA
+502 VGSQQTTELSQLVA

-530 QDGLYMDQ
+530 KDGLYMDQ
-538 QHLGKKDARG
+538 QHLGKTDSRG
-548 FEFSERLLINRALDA
+548 FEASERLLINRALDA
-563 AVFETSPSHILN
+563 AVFETTPELILD

-583 LVGVVTNMPET
+583 LVGIVTNMPDTTE
-594 NDALIQQHDI
+594 ALIDKHDI
-604 QTPEQMRTVIRTQID
+604 QTPDQMRTVVRTQID
-619 LVLPEGAA
+619 LVLPEGAS
-627 VLNADEE
+627 VLNADEQT
-634 AVVGLAELSDGEVVY
+634 VTSLAELSDGEVVY
-649 YAKDHSNTTV
+649 YAKSQDNATLM
-659 TAHRQQGG
+659 AHLQTGG
-667 RAVYCKEGHVTL
+667 RGVFCKDGHVTL

-698 LLQGGLHIS
+698 LLKDGLHIS

-734 QNKSHVVKAADR
+734 QQNQHVANNVAR
-746 KIA
+746 MNG

>member
-1 MSSPLAY
+1 
-8 PHQNMAFKDIQILRM
+8 MAFQDIQILRM

-56 GFNDRLNAWLPGLVE
+56 GFTDRLHGWLPGLVE

-86 VGGTWMGHIMEH
+86 VGGTWMGHVMEH

-116 REISKRGIY
+116 REISKRGVY

-138 ESFLAAREIVM
+138 ESFLAARELVM
-149 SAANNQ
+149 CAANNK
-155 PYDITATINR
+155 PHDIAATVER
-165 LKGIADKR
+165 LKKIADLR

-186 VERKTPFIRLT
+186 VARKTPFIRLT

-206 GSRQRRIWT
+206 GSKQRRIWT

-247 EGQVVKTSDEA
+247 EGQIVETADQA

-288 EEGVRNAWAAADKE
+288 EDGVRKAWVAAEKE
-302 GSGVLIERYVRG
+302 GSGVLVERYVRG

-333 TACVTGDG
+333 TATVVGDG
-341 QSTVEQL
+341 HSTVEQL
-348 IELQINSD
+348 IDAQINID
-356 PRRGEAEGFPLDLIR
+356 PRRGDAEGYPLDIIR
-371 LHTARGEMSLL
+371 LHSARGEMSLL
-382 EIQRQGLEPTSVPA
+382 EVQRQGLEPDSVPA
-396 KDRIVVVQRNG
+396 KGRVVVVQRNG

-442 TQDISRSLEE
+442 TQDIGRPLEE

-496 IPVVGV
+496 IPVVGI
-502 VGTQQVTELSQLIA
+502 VGTTQTTQLSHLVA

-538 QHLGKKDARG
+538 QHLGKYDARG
-548 FEFSERLLINRALDA
+548 FEDSQRLLINRALDA
-563 AVFETSPSHILN
+563 AVFETTPALILN
-575 EGLAYDRC
+575 EGLAYDLC
-583 LVGVVTNMPET
+583 QVGVVTDMPST
-594 NDALIQQHDI
+594 NDTLIQQHDI
-604 QTPEQMRTVIRTQID
+604 QTPDQMRTVVRTQVD
-619 LVLPEGAA
+619 LVLSEGAA
-627 VLNADEE
+627 VLNAEDD
-634 AVVGLAELSDGEVVY
+634 AVVSLAELSDGEVVY
-649 YAKDHSNTTV
+649 YAKSHDNPHV
-659 TAHRQQGG
+659 VAHCLAGG
-667 RAVYCKEGHVTL
+667 RAVFCRDGHVIL

-685 TQLFHLDL
+685 TPLFNLDL

-698 LLQGGLHIS
+698 LLKGGLHIS

-728 GLKNFG
+728 GLKNYG
-734 QNKSHVVKAADR
+734 QKTQDVARMNG
-746 KIA
+746 

>member
-1 MSSPLAY
+1 
-8 PHQNMAFKDIQILRM
+8 MAFKDIQILRM

-56 GFNDRLNAWLPGLVE
+56 GFNDRINGWLPGLVE

-138 ESFLAAREIVM
+138 ESFLAARALVM
-149 SAANNQ
+149 AAANNQ
-155 PYDITATINR
+155 PFDITATVDR
-165 LKGIADKR
+165 LKKIADLR

-206 GSRQRRIWT
+206 GSKQRRIWT

-247 EGQVVKTSDEA
+247 EGQIVKTADEA
-258 WAAAQDIGLPVV
+258 WEAAQDIGLPVV

-288 EEGVRNAWAAADKE
+288 EEGVRQAWVAAEKE
-302 GSGVLIERYVRG
+302 GSEVLIERYVRG

-333 TACVTGDG
+333 TACITGDG
-341 QSTVEQL
+341 TSTVEQL
-348 IELQINSD
+348 IDSQINTD
-356 PRRGEAEGFPLDLIR
+356 PRRGIAEGFPLDLIR
-371 LHTARGEMSLL
+371 LHTPRGEMSLL
-382 EIQRQGLEPTSVPA
+382 EIQRQGLQPDSVPD
-396 KDRIVVVQRNG
+396 KGRIVVVQRNG

-419 DVAAVA
+419 EVAAVA

-430 VVGLDIAGIDIV
+430 VIGLDIAGIDIV
-442 TQDISRSLEE
+442 TQDISRPLEE
-452 TQGAIIEVNAG
+452 THGAIIEVNAG

-484 VEHLFGANESGR
+484 VEHLFGPNESGR
-496 IPVVGV
+496 IPVVGIS
-502 VGTQQVTELSQLIA
+502 GSQQTTELAQLVA

-530 QDGLYMDQ
+530 KDGLYMDQ
-538 QHLGKKDARG
+538 QHLGKYDARG
-548 FEFSERLLINRALDA
+548 FEASERLLINRALDA
-563 AVFETSPSHILN
+563 AVFETTPDLILD

-583 LVGVVTNMPET
+583 LVGVVTNMPAT
-594 NDALIQQHDI
+594 HAGLIDKHDI
-604 QTPEQMRTVIRTQID
+604 QTPEQMRTVIRTQVD

-634 AVVGLAELSDGEVVY
+634 AVVSLAELSDGEVVY
-649 YAKDHSNTTV
+649 YAK
-659 TAHRQQGG
+659 AHDNAALQAHLQTGG
-667 RAVYCKEGHVTL
+667 RGVFCKDGHVTL

-698 LLQGGLHIS
+698 LLKDGLHIS
-707 TLLAAVAAA
+707 TLLAAVATA

-734 QNKSHVVKAADR
+734 QQNQQVAKD
-746 KIA
+746 IARMNG

>member
-1 MSSPLAY
+1 
-8 PHQNMAFKDIQILRM
+8 MAFKDIQILRM

-49 HPSNKIE
+49 HPSNKID
-56 GFNDRLNAWLPGLVE
+56 GFNDRINGWLPGLVE

-138 ESFLAAREIVM
+138 ESFLAARAIVM
-149 SAANNQ
+149 AAANNLAF
-155 PYDITATINR
+155 DITATVDR
-165 LKGIADKR
+165 LKKIADLR

-206 GSRQRRIWT
+206 GAKQRRIWT

-247 EGQVVKTSDEA
+247 EGQIVKTADEA
-258 WAAAQDIGLPVV
+258 WEAAQDIGLPVV

-288 EEGVRNAWAAADKE
+288 EEGVRAAWTAAEKE
-302 GSGVLIERYVRG
+302 GSEVLIERYVRG

-333 TACVTGDG
+333 TACITGDG
-341 QSTVEQL
+341 ISTVEQL
-348 IELQINSD
+348 IDSQINTD
-356 PRRGEAEGFPLDLIR
+356 PRRGLAEGFPLDLIR
-371 LHTARGEMSLL
+371 LNTPRGEMSLL
-382 EIQRQGLEPTSVPA
+382 EIQRQGLKPESIPTQG
-396 KDRIVVVQRNG
+396 RIVVVQRNG
-407 NLNNDVTDLVHP
+407 NLNNDVTDWVHP

-430 VVGLDIAGIDIV
+430 VIGLDIAGIDIV
-442 TQDISRSLEE
+442 TQDISRPLEE
-452 TQGAIIEVNAG
+452 TKGAIIEVNAG

-484 VEHLFGANESGR
+484 VEHLFGPNESGR
-496 IPVVGV
+496 IPVVGI
-502 VGTQQVTELSQLIA
+502 VGSQQTTELSQLVA

-530 QDGLYMDQ
+530 KDGLYMDQ
-538 QHLGKKDARG
+538 QHLGKTDSRG
-548 FEFSERLLINRALDA
+548 FEASERLLINRALDA
-563 AVFETSPSHILN
+563 AVFETTPALILD

-583 LVGVVTNMPET
+583 LVGIVTNMPDT
-594 NDALIQQHDI
+594 TPTLIDKHDI
-604 QTPEQMRTVIRTQID
+604 QTSDQMRTVVRTQID

-627 VLNADEE
+627 VLNADEQ
-634 AVVGLAELSDGEVVY
+634 AVTSLAELSDGEVLF
-649 YAKDHSNTTV
+649 YAKTKDNATMLTHLQS
-659 TAHRQQGG
+659 GG
-667 RAVYCKEGHVTL
+667 RGVYCKEGHVTL

-698 LLQGGLHIS
+698 LLKNGLHIS

-734 QNKSHVVKAADR
+734 QQNQHVAHTLQG
-746 KIA
+746 

>member
-1 MSSPLAY
+1 
-8 PHQNMAFKDIQILRM
+8 MAFKDIQILRM

-49 HPSNKIE
+49 HPSNKID
-56 GFNDRLNAWLPGLVE
+56 GFNDRINGWLPGLVE

-138 ESFLAAREIVM
+138 ESFLAARELVM
-149 SAANNQ
+149 AAANNK
-155 PYDITATINR
+155 PFDIDGTVER
-165 LKGIADKR
+165 LKKIADLR

-206 GSRQRRIWT
+206 GAKQRRIWT

-221 SAIAESI
+221 SAIAETI

-247 EGQVVKTSDEA
+247 EGQIVKTADEA
-258 WAAAQDIGLPVV
+258 WEAAQDIGLPVV

-288 EEGVRNAWAAADKE
+288 EEAVRKAWVAAEKE
-302 GSGVLIERYVRG
+302 GSEVLIERYVRG

-328 ATRGE
+328 AVRGE
-333 TACVTGDG
+333 TATITGDG
-341 QSTVEQL
+341 VSTVEQL
-348 IELQINSD
+348 IDSQINTD
-356 PRRGEAEGFPLDLIR
+356 PRRGVAEGFPLDLIR
-371 LHTARGEMSLL
+371 LDTPRGEMSLL
-382 EIQRQGLEPTSVPA
+382 QIQRQGLEPSSVPE
-396 KDRIVVVQRNG
+396 KGRIVVVQRNG
-407 NLNNDVTDLVHP
+407 NLSNDVTDLVHP
-419 DVAAVA
+419 EVAAVA

-430 VVGLDIAGIDIV
+430 VIGLDIAGIDIV
-442 TQDISRSLEE
+442 TQDISRPLEE

-484 VEHLFGANESGR
+484 VEHLFGPNESGR
-496 IPVVGV
+496 IPVVGI
-502 VGTQQVTELSQLIA
+502 VGSQQTTELSQLVA

-530 QDGLYMDQ
+530 KDGLYMDQ
-538 QHLGKKDARG
+538 QHLGKTDSRG
-548 FEFSERLLINRALDA
+548 FASSERLLINRALDA
-563 AVFETSPSHILN
+563 AVFETTPSLILD

-594 NDALIQQHDI
+594 DAALIEKHDI
-604 QTPEQMRTVIRTQID
+604 QTAEQMRTVIRTQVD

-634 AVVGLAELSDGEVVY
+634 AVTTLAELSDGEVVY
-649 YAKDHSNTTV
+649 YAKAQDNATLK
-659 TAHRQQGG
+659 AHLQAGG
-667 RAVYCKEGHVTL
+667 RAVFCKDGHVTL

-698 LLQGGLHIS
+698 LLKDGLHIS
-707 TLLAAVAAA
+707 TLLAAVATA

-734 QNKSHVVKAADR
+734 QQNQQVAKD
-746 KIA
+746 IARMNG

>member
-1 MSSPLAY
+1 
-8 PHQNMAFKDIQILRM
+8 MAFKDIQILRM

-49 HPSNKIE
+49 HPSNKID
-56 GFNDRLNAWLPGLVE
+56 GFNDRINTWLPGLVE

-86 VGGTWMGHIMEH
+86 IGGTWMGHIMEH

-138 ESFLAAREIVM
+138 ESFLAARELVM
-149 SAANNQ
+149 AAANNL
-155 PYDITATINR
+155 PYDITATVER
-165 LKGIADKR
+165 LKKIADLR

-247 EGQVVKTSDEA
+247 EGQIVKTADEA
-258 WAAAQDIGLPVV
+258 WEAAQDIGLPVV

-288 EEGVRNAWAAADKE
+288 EEGVRKAWTAAEKE
-302 GSGVLIERYVRG
+302 GSEVLIERYVRG

-333 TACVTGDG
+333 TACITGDG
-341 QSTVEQL
+341 TSTVEQL
-348 IELQINSD
+348 IDTQINTD
-356 PRRGEAEGFPLDLIR
+356 PRRGLAEGFPLDLIR

-382 EIQRQGLEPTSVPA
+382 EIQRQGLQPDSVPV
-396 KDRIVVVQRNG
+396 KGRIVVVQRNG

-442 TQDISRSLEE
+442 TQDISRPLEE
-452 TQGAIIEVNAG
+452 THGAIIEVNAG

-474 GQPRPVGKAI
+474 GEPRPVGKAI
-484 VEHLFGANESGR
+484 VEHLFGPNESGR
-496 IPVVGV
+496 IPVVGI
-502 VGTQQVTELSQLIA
+502 VGSKQTTELSQLVA
-516 WLLHLSGKRTGLAC
+516 WLLHLSGRRTGLAC
-530 QDGLYMDQ
+530 KDGLFMDQ
-538 QHLGKKDARG
+538 HHLGKYDARG
-548 FEFSERLLINRALDA
+548 FETSERLLINRALDA
-563 AVFETSPSHILN
+563 AVFETTPAHILD

-583 LVGVVTNMPET
+583 LIGVVTNMPDT
-594 NDALIQQHDI
+594 DDKLIEKHDI
-604 QTPEQMRTVIRTQID
+604 QTAEQMRTVIRTQID

-634 AVVGLAELSDGEVVY
+634 AVTTLAELSDGEVVY
-649 YAKDHSNTTV
+649 YAKAEDNATV
-659 TAHRQQGG
+659 MAHLQQGG
-667 RAVYCKEGHVTL
+667 RAVFCKEGHVIL

-698 LLQGGLHIS
+698 LLKNGLHIS
-707 TLLAAVAAA
+707 TLLATVATA

-734 QNKSHVVKAADR
+734 QQNQHVAKDVAR
-746 KIA
+746 MNG

>member
-1 MSSPLAY
+1 
-8 PHQNMAFKDIQILRM
+8 MAFKDIQILRM
-23 NYLRGPNI
+23 DYLRGPNI

-56 GFNDRLNAWLPGLVE
+56 GFNDRINAWLPGLVE

-116 REISKRGIY
+116 REISKRGVY

-138 ESFLAAREIVM
+138 ESFLAARQLVM
-149 SAANNQ
+149 AAANNT
-155 PYDITATINR
+155 PFDIHGTVER
-165 LKGIADKR
+165 LKKIADLR

-206 GSRQRRIWT
+206 GSKQRRIWT

-221 SAIAESI
+221 SAIAETI

-247 EGQVVKTSDEA
+247 EGQIAKTEDEA
-258 WAAAQDIGLPVV
+258 WEAAQDIGLPVV

-288 EEGVRNAWAAADKE
+288 EEAVRKAWVAAEKE
-302 GSGVLIERYVRG
+302 GSDVLIERYVRG

-328 ATRGE
+328 AVRGE
-333 TACVTGDG
+333 TATITGDG
-341 QSTVEQL
+341 VSTVEQL
-348 IELQINSD
+348 IDSQINTD
-356 PRRGEAEGFPLDLIR
+356 PRRGVAEGFPLDLIR
-371 LHTARGEMSLL
+371 LDTPRGEMSLL
-382 EIQRQGLEPTSVPA
+382 QIQRQGLEPSSVPE
-396 KDRIVVVQRNG
+396 KGRIVVVQRNG

-419 DVAAVA
+419 EVAAVA

-430 VVGLDIAGIDIV
+430 VIGLDIAGIDIV
-442 TQDISRSLEE
+442 TQDISRPLEE

-463 PGLLMHVKPAV
+463 PGLLMHVKPAI

-484 VEHLFGANESGR
+484 VEHLFGPNESGR
-496 IPVVGV
+496 IPVVGI
-502 VGTQQVTELSQLIA
+502 VGSQQTTELSQLVA

-530 QDGLYMDQ
+530 KDGLYMDQ
-538 QHLGKKDARG
+538 QHLGKTDSRG
-548 FEFSERLLINRALDA
+548 FEASERLLINRALDA
-563 AVFETSPSHILN
+563 AVFETTPAHILD

-583 LVGVVTNMPET
+583 LVGVVTNMPDT
-594 NDALIQQHDI
+594 TTALVEKHDI
-604 QTPEQMRTVIRTQID
+604 QTAEQMRTVVRTQID

-634 AVVGLAELSDGEVVY
+634 AVTTLAELSDGEVVY
-649 YAKDHSNTTV
+649 YAKAQDNATV
-659 TAHRQQGG
+659 KAHLQAGG
-667 RAVYCKEGHVTL
+667 RAVFCKDGHVTL

-698 LLQGGLHIS
+698 LLKNGLQIS

-734 QNKSHVVKAADR
+734 QQNQHVPKD
-746 KIA
+746 IARMNG

>member
-1 MSSPLAY
+1 
-8 PHQNMAFKDIQILRM
+8 MAFKDIQILRM

-49 HPSNKIE
+49 HPSNKID
-56 GFNDRLNAWLPGLVE
+56 GFNDRINGWLPGLVE

-138 ESFLAAREIVM
+138 ESFLAARELVM
-149 SAANNQ
+149 AAANNK
-155 PYDITATINR
+155 PFDIDGTVDR
-165 LKGIADKR
+165 LKKIADLR

-206 GSRQRRIWT
+206 GSKQRRIWT

-221 SAIAESI
+221 SAIAETI

-247 EGQVVKTSDEA
+247 EGQIVKTADEA
-258 WAAAQDIGLPVV
+258 WEAAQDIGLPVV

-288 EEGVRNAWAAADKE
+288 EEGVRKAWTAAEKE
-302 GSGVLIERYVRG
+302 GSEVLIERYVRG

-333 TACVTGDG
+333 TACITGDG
-341 QSTVEQL
+341 TSTVEQL
-348 IELQINSD
+348 IDSQINTD
-356 PRRGEAEGFPLDLIR
+356 PRRGIAEGFPLDLIR
-371 LHTARGEMSLL
+371 LHTPRGEMSLL
-382 EIQRQGLEPTSVPA
+382 EIQRQGLEPTSVPE
-396 KDRIVVVQRNG
+396 KGRIVVVQRNG

-419 DVAAVA
+419 EVAAVA

-430 VVGLDIAGIDIV
+430 VIGLDIAGIDIV
-442 TQDISRSLEE
+442 TQDISRPLEE
-452 TQGAIIEVNAG
+452 TKGAIIEVNAG

-484 VEHLFGANESGR
+484 VEHLFGPNESGR
-496 IPVVGV
+496 IPVVGI
-502 VGTQQVTELSQLIA
+502 VGSHQTTELSQLVA

-530 QDGLYMDQ
+530 KDGLYMDQ
-538 QHLGKKDARG
+538 QHLGKTDSRG
-548 FEFSERLLINRALDA
+548 FAASERLLINRALDA
-563 AVFETSPSHILN
+563 AVFETTPSLILD

-594 NDALIQQHDI
+594 NAALIEKHDI
-604 QTPEQMRTVIRTQID
+604 QTAEQMRTVIRTQVD

-634 AVVGLAELSDGEVVY
+634 AVTTLAELSDGEVVY
-649 YAKDHSNTTV
+649 YAKAQDNAIV
-659 TAHRQQGG
+659 MAHLQAGG
-667 RAVYCKEGHVTL
+667 RAVFCKDGHVTL

-698 LLQGGLHIS
+698 LLKDGLHIS

-734 QNKSHVVKAADR
+734 QQNQQVAKDVAR
-746 KIA
+746 MNG

>member
-1 MSSPLAY
+1 
-8 PHQNMAFKDIQILRM
+8 MAFKDIQILRM
-23 NYLRGPNI
+23 DYLRGPNI

-49 HPSNKIE
+49 HPSNKID
-56 GFNDRLNAWLPGLVE
+56 GFNERINGWLPGLVE

-138 ESFLAAREIVM
+138 ESFLAARELVM
-149 SAANNQ
+149 AAANNK
-155 PYDITATINR
+155 PFDINGTVER
-165 LKGIADKR
+165 LKKIADLR

-206 GSRQRRIWT
+206 GSKQRRIWT

-221 SAIAESI
+221 SAIAETI

-247 EGQVVKTSDEA
+247 EGQIVKTSDEA
-258 WAAAQDIGLPVV
+258 WEAAQDIGLPVV

-288 EEGVRNAWAAADKE
+288 EEGVRKAWVAAEKE
-302 GSGVLIERYVRG
+302 GSEVLIERYVRG

-333 TACVTGDG
+333 TACITGDG
-341 QSTVEQL
+341 TSTVEQL
-348 IELQINSD
+348 IDSQINTD
-356 PRRGEAEGFPLDLIR
+356 PRRGIAEGFPLDLIR
-371 LHTARGEMSLL
+371 LHTPRGEMSLL
-382 EIQRQGLEPTSVPA
+382 EIQRQGLEPTSVPE
-396 KDRIVVVQRNG
+396 KGRIVVVQRNG

-419 DVAAVA
+419 EVAAVA

-430 VVGLDIAGIDIV
+430 VIGLDIAGIDIV
-442 TQDISRSLEE
+442 TQDISRPLED
-452 TQGAIIEVNAG
+452 TKGAIIEVNAG

-484 VEHLFGANESGR
+484 VEHLFGPNESGR
-496 IPVVGV
+496 IPVVGI
-502 VGTQQVTELSQLIA
+502 VGSQQTTELSQLVA

-530 QDGLYMDQ
+530 KDGLYMDQ
-538 QHLGKKDARG
+538 QHLGKTDSRG
-548 FEFSERLLINRALDA
+548 FDASERLLINRALDA
-563 AVFETSPSHILN
+563 AVFETTPAHILD

-583 LVGVVTNMPET
+583 LVGVVTNMPDT
-594 NDALIQQHDI
+594 HTALIEKHDI
-604 QTPEQMRTVIRTQID
+604 QTPEQMRTVVRTQVD

-634 AVVGLAELSDGEVVY
+634 AVTTLAELSDGEVVY
-649 YAKDHSNTTV
+649 YAKSQDNATLM
-659 TAHRQQGG
+659 AHLQQGG
-667 RAVYCKEGHVTL
+667 RAVFCKDGHVTL

-698 LLQGGLHIS
+698 LLKNGLQIS
-707 TLLAAVAAA
+707 TLLAAVATA

-734 QNKSHVVKAADR
+734 QQNQQVAKDVAR
-746 KIA
+746 MNG